1 MQMANRTMQLETADF
16 ALVPP
21 PGELDEI
28 YASSLILAYLV
39 HYVKT

>member
-1 MQMANRTMQLETADF
+1 LQPETANF
-16 ALVPP
+16 TPGAALPP

-28 YASSLILAYLV
+28 YASSLILAHSL